1 MKHFIQKTTR
11 FGLSLFLLA
20 GLLAGMLAIV
30 PTGSVF
36 AYSAVDQHFEGTGVA
51 GSNLIGE
58 DIGQTFVPTVDNL
71 VAVDILANPFTTNP
85 YPMVR
90 VSIHEG
96 DPDGTELAHADI
108 TYGPYGWTHVDFG
121 APILLTPGNT
131 YSIRLSAISGN
142 PAWSAGTGYP
152 AGSLW
157 ICNPTCASYNYD
169 LPFRTYYEAVCPAGQ
184 YDNGSGCVDADP
196 GYYVDVAGATSETPC
211 PVGYYQDQAGET
223 SCKPAPAGSYVSTT
237 GAASATLCLVGTYQ
251 DQIGATSCNPAPA
264 GSYVSTTGATLA
276 TLCPVG
282 TYQDQTGQTSC
293 KPAPA
298 GSYVST
304 TGATSATLCP
314 AGKYQPDAGQ
324 TSCIPADPGYYVDT
338 SGAIA
343 QTMCEVGYTSDA
355 GAVECYR
362 INTAPTANAGGPYLG
377 SINTSITFD
386 GSASSDPEADSLTYA
401 WDFGDSSSGTGVMPS
416 HSYAV
421 AGVYTVCL
429 TVNDG
434 ALDSEAN
441 CTMAVVYDPSAGF
454 VTGGGWINS
463 PVGAYTAKT
472 SATGKGKI
480 NIESKYQK
488 RGDLKSEVEFE
499 LESAKF
505 HFHSSSAQWMVIS
518 GAKAVLQG
526 GGKVEKSNHHYGF
539 TLTVI
544 DGKLNGGEDLFRIR
558 IWDMDNGNA
567 VVYDSQLGDATYAD
581 PTTPLGGGSIVIHK
595 GKK

>member
-1 MKHFIQKTTR
+1 MKHFIQKTTPI
-11 FGLSLFLLA
+11 GLSLFLLA

-36 AYSAVDQHFEGTGVA
+36 AYSAVDQHFEGTGVT
-51 GSNLIGE
+51 GSNLIGK

-121 APILLTPGNT
+121 APISLTPGNT

-196 GYYVDVAGATSETPC
+196 GYYVDVAGATEQTPC
-211 PVGYYQDQAGET
+211 PVGTFQPVAGSISCDPATPGHYVDTTASVAQTACAAGYYQPSSGSM
-223 SCKPAPAGSYVSTT
+223 SCIAAAP
-237 GAASATLCLVGTYQ
+237 GTYV
-251 DQIGATSCNPAPA
+251 DTSGAIA
-264 GSYVSTTGATLA
+264 STP
-276 TLCPVG
+276 CPV
-282 TYQDQTGQTSC
+282 
-293 KPAPA
+293 
-298 GSYVST
+298 
-304 TGATSATLCP
+304 
-314 AGKYQPDAGQ
+314 GKYQPDSGQ
-324 TSCIPADPGYYVDT
+324 ISCLLADPGYYVDT
-338 SGAIA
+338 TGAIA
-343 QTMCEVGYTSDA
+343 QTMCDVGYTSEA
-355 GAVECYR
+355 GAVECTR

-377 SINTSITFD
+377 AVDTSVPFD

-401 WDFGDSSSGTGVMPS
+401 WDFGDSSGGAGVMPS
-416 HSYAV
+416 HSYAE

-544 DGKLNGGEDLFRIR
+544 DGKLNGGEDMFRIR
-558 IWDMDNGNA
+558 IWDMDNSNA

-581 PTTPLGGGSIVIHK
+581 PTTPLGGGSLVIHK